1 MSLSKVR
8 FVEWCNSAENGEE
21 RRCYATVSL
30 QSDGSWDLKWR
41 PSKKWDTDQVA
52 EGRKTDDGDFSS
64 CLNLFL
70 LSKKGVMSFVHIL
83 LHHLRLCS
91 FNVPNETS
99 LLVSPLCFGPLS
111 KRIKTGVPKW
121 LASNWGKVMNQGD
134 ANPCKEGNVNTRE
147 ESVQSP
153 ADPGKF

>member
-1 MSLSKVR
+1 M
-8 FVEWCNSAENGEE
+8 
-21 RRCYATVSL
+21 
-30 QSDGSWDLKWR
+30 
-41 PSKKWDTDQVA
+41 A

-121 LASNWGKVMNQGD
+121 LASNRGKVMNQGD

-153 ADPGKF
+153 VDPGKF